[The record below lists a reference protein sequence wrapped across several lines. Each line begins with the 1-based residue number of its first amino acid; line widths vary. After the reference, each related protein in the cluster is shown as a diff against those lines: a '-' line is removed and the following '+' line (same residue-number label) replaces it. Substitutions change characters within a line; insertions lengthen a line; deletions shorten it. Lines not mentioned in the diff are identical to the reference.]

1 MRIES
6 IVDAIGETPL
16 VRLRRVLP
24 RNGTLWVKLEGAN
37 PGGSAKDRAVKSMVL
52 AAERDGLLQPGA
64 TLVEGTAGN
73 TGIGLALVAAARG
86 YKAVVAMPRNAS
98 PDKQAVLRLLGAELV
113 LTPPDLPLDDPR
125 SYVAVA
131 KRIAA
136 ERPGAVRLGQF
147 ENLANPAAHVDAT
160 GPEIWRDA
168 GRVDVLIACVGTGGT
183 AAGTSRFL
191 RGKNADLRLVLA
203 QPAEDPSRI
212 EGITD
217 EEPPAEFEPASIAAK
232 VAVSDTDAIETARR
246 LAREEGLLVGLSSG
260 AAIAAALRDS
270 ERWKADWVAVAI
282 APDTGRNY
290 LPLLAP
296 EA

>member
-1 MRIES
+1 MRIDS
-6 IVDAIGETPL
+6 ILEAIGETPL
-16 VRLRRVLP
+16 LALQRVRP
-24 RNGTLWVKLEGAN
+24 RHGTLLLKLEGAN

-52 AAERDGLLQPGA
+52 AAEREGLLQPGA

-113 LTPPDLPLDDPR
+113 LTAPDLPLDDPQ

-131 KRIAA
+131 ARICR

-147 ENLANPAAHVDAT
+147 ENLANPAAHVETT

-168 GRVDVLIACVGTGGT
+168 GRVDVLIGCVGTGGT
-183 AAGTSRFL
+183 LAGTSRFL
-191 RGKNADLRLVLA
+191 RAKNPALRLVLA
-203 QPAEDPSRI
+203 QPAQDPSGI
-212 EGITD
+212 EGVTD
-217 EEPPAEFEPASIAAK
+217 DDPPPEFGPAPIDARIR
-232 VAVSDTDAIETARR
+232 VSDAEAIEAARR
-246 LAREEGLLVGLSSG
+246 LAREEGILVGLSSG
-260 AAIAAALRDS
+260 AAVAAALRDS
-270 ERWKADWVAVAI
+270 AEWKADTIAVAI

-290 LPLLAP
+290 LPVLAP
-296 EA
+296 S